1 MNEITN
7 RDVLLWLNSIYISNK
22 TIENMFTHFENISDV
37 WYLSAKE
44 IMNIDWLKENVKERL
59 ITHRNYDYLEKL
71 KYIINEKDIN
81 VITILDEEYP
91 ERLKNIFE
99 PPKVLY
105 CKGKMTDEDELAIAM
120 VGSRK
125 ATAYGKWA
133 SEKISGELAKLGITV
148 VSGLAKG
155 IDTESHKGALK
166 ENGRTIAVLGSG
178 IDNIYPRTNE
188 QLFNEISHSGCIVTE
203 YPMGAQ
209 PLASNFPQRNRI
221 ISGLSLGVIVIEAKE
236 RSGSLITVE
245 HAIQQGKEVFAV
257 PGNINSIYSVG
268 TNKLIKDGAKIVT
281 EVEDVLE
288 EINELKA
295 KIDIYNN
302 NKKKNIDYSSLSETE
317 MMIVKCISEGPIHCD
332 SIVYNTGLN
341 ISIVNSTLTILEIK
355 GIIKE
360 LQGKIYTL
368 V

>member
-1 MNEITN
+1 
-7 RDVLLWLNSIYISNK
+7 
-22 TIENMFTHFENISDV
+22 
-37 WYLSAKE
+37 
-44 IMNIDWLKENVKERL
+44 
-59 ITHRNYDYLEKL
+59 
-71 KYIINEKDIN
+71 
-81 VITILDEEYP
+81 
-91 ERLKNIFE
+91 
-99 PPKVLY
+99 
-105 CKGKMTDEDELAIAM
+105 MTDEDELAIAI

-203 YPMGAQ
+203 YPIGAQ

-221 ISGLSLGVIVIEAKE
+221 ISGLSLGVIVVEAKE

-257 PGNINSIYSVG
+257 PGNINSLYSVG

-288 EINELKA
+288 EINELKT

-302 NKKKNIDYSSLSETE
+302 EKKNIDYSSLSETE
-317 MMIVKCISEGPIHCD
+317 IMIVKCISEGPIHCD

-360 LQGKIYTL
+360 LQGKVYTL